1 MSHVV
6 YYLWRAASHDDN
18 DRLWLHMLHILTSA
32 NGPKSDFQKMMLPN
46 ANAINNSD
54 FRKPRQVESP
64 NHQHVFFCFLV
75 TFRLFF
81 LVTSHFL
88 AAELPFVKFNR
99 FSWETTTPTTT
110 VWCRIYIIVYIIV
123 YIYTYIY
130 IYTDT
135 ITMT

>member
-6 YYLWRAASHDDN
+6 YYLWRAASHHDDN

-75 TFRLFF
+75 TFRLFG
-81 LVTSHFL
+81 S
-88 AAELPFVKFNR
+88 
-99 FSWETTTPTTT
+99 
-110 VWCRIYIIVYIIV
+110 
-123 YIYTYIY
+123 
-130 IYTDT
+130 
-135 ITMT
+135 